1 MDFGCSYIR
10 VDKAVMINTKHVI
23 CENEWI
29 WLNGGCL
36 DDPIC
41 NVLTSRAIHL
51 DYTMEECIVTS

>member
-1 MDFGCSYIR
+1 
-10 VDKAVMINTKHVI
+10 MINTKHVI
-23 CENEWI
+23 CKNEWI
-29 WLNGGCL
+29 WLNGGHL